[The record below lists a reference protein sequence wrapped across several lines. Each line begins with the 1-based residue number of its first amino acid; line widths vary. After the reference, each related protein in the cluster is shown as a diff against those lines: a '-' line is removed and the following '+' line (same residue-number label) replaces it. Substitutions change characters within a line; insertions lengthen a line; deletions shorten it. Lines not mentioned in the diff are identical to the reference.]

1 MFSICKDHA
10 QRYLSCCCFPL
21 SYYDKQIP
29 IKHLETWVIN
39 SNNTITNSNT
49 ITIIMPIITN
59 FVLIFPLRLLLLGIS
74 TLLWNLLPL
83 LLHLQTQQ
91 SGHPMDP
98 LQTLPQVVIQTFI
111 KHIPIWQ
118 QLWRLLLQLLLLPMF
133 PLPNHPIPV
142 PMEVTVW
149 SGYTMGIIIDQRVV
163 YLVLLPPFIPITSQI
178 TRVCISFFT
187 E

>member
-1 MFSICKDHA
+1 MTGNN
-10 QRYLSCCCFPL
+10 
-21 SYYDKQIP
+21 KQIP

-39 SNNTITNSNT
+39 SNNTITSNT

-74 TLLWNLLPL
+74 TLPWNLLPL

-98 LQTLPQVVIQTFI
+98 QTLPQVVIQTFI

-118 QLWRLLLQLLLLPMF
+118 QLWQLLLQLLLLPMF
-133 PLPNHPIPV
+133 PLPNPVPV
-142 PMEVTVW
+142 PMEVTIW

-163 YLVLLPPFIPITSQI
+163 YLVLLPPFIPLTSPI
-178 TRVCISFFT
+178 TRVCISLSRRKRV
-187 E
+187 ERE